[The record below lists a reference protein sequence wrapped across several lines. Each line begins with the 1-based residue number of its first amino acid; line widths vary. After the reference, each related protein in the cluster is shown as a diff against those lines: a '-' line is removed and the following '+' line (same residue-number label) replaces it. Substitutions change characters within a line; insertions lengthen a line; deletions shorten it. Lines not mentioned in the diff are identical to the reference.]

1 MNLSGVFRN
10 QELSNSAWA
19 FSKLSDADAGLRRAF
34 SEEVTRRLAGL
45 DPQALANLA
54 DSVPELTEE
63 PLGDLFLK
71 GMALRLLRRLEASLE
86 DFVTGMPD
94 RLMDFG
100 RFTTAAR
107 EQFRPSRKA
116 MALETVHV
124 RSCRGLEWTTSAS
137 RARRGAQRKWLG
149 TCLEAEAA
157 LQDGHPRCEPGLQAT
172 SAGAHPA
179 DLGRWRC
186 TKGVARRV

>member
-86 DFVTGMPD
+86 DFVTGMPQS
-94 RLMDFG
+94 LMDFG

-107 EQFRPSRKA
+107 E
-116 MALETVHV
+116 
-124 RSCRGLEWTTSAS
+124 
-137 RARRGAQRKWLG
+137 RRWL
-149 TCLEAEAA
+149 
-157 LQDGHPRCEPGLQAT
+157 
-172 SAGAHPA
+172 
-179 DLGRWRC
+179 
-186 TKGVARRV
+186 